1 MCGICCCSVAR
12 SCQTL
17 CNSMDCSIAGFPVPQ
32 HLPEFAQVH
41 VHCIDDAI
49 QPSHPLSPSFSFCL
63 QSFPASVSFPVS
75 QLFASGGQSV
85 GASASATIF
94 YQLCIQSLIYI
105 YFIYTAEILCA
116 TAHLFQTLHSAY
128 NIGSLKSAPGVSIL
142 LESANTTNQSLI
154 YCCTDFLPGVSTLW
168 PFDYFV
174 QCKECI
180 FTYF

>member
-1 MCGICCCSVAR
+1 MYGICCCSVAQ

-63 QSFPASVSFPVS
+63 QSLPASVSFPMS

-105 YFIYTAEILCA
+105 YFIYIT
-116 TAHLFQTLHSAY
+116 
-128 NIGSLKSAPGVSIL
+128 
-142 LESANTTNQSLI
+142 
-154 YCCTDFLPGVSTLW
+154 STL
-168 PFDYFV
+168 FIQQKYFV
-174 QCKECI
+174 LLHISFKLCI
-180 FTYF
+180 QHITLVARNQPQEYLYF

>member
-1 MCGICCCSVAR
+1 
-12 SCQTL
+12 
-17 CNSMDCSIAGFPVPQ
+17 MDCSMIGFLVLHYLLQ
-32 HLPEFAQVH
+32 FAQTH
-41 VHCIDDAI
+41 VHSSQRCLPTI
-49 QPSHPLSPSFSFCL
+49 SSSVSPFSPCL
-63 QSFPASVSFPVS
+63 QSVPGSGSFPIS
-75 QLFASGGQSV
+75 HLSASGGQSV

-94 YQLCIQSLIYI
+94 YELCIQSLIYI

-128 NIGSLKSAPGVSIL
+128 NIGSSKSAPGVSIL

-154 YCCTDFLPGVSTLW
+154 YCCTDCLPGVNTLW
-168 PFDYFV
+168 PFAYFV